1 MAKLNHSRYLDYGA
15 RKTGKYA
22 YEDAKHTPTH
32 KQKKFYYQLY
42 AMCKEHGVDT
52 DIGFYTVSRADYALA
67 IDRLIKRLQEKGVDI
82 KGNNKNAGLLL
93 IDTVEPDGS
102 HYMAQRIVITD
113 DVDENKNRVAVCRN
127 CKHYYARNASA
138 DGGTCEKYEVFRNGA
153 LTCADW
159 EDRENDTGV
168 SENLRF

>member
-22 YEDAKHTPTH
+22 YEGAKHTPTH

-42 AMCKEHGVDT
+42 AMCKEYEVDT
-52 DIGFYTVSRADYALA
+52 DIGFYTVTRADYALA
-67 IDRLIKRLQEKGVDI
+67 IHRLIKRLQEKGVDI

-93 IDTVEPDGS
+93 IDKTEPDGS

-113 DVDENKNRVAVCRN
+113 DEERESEIMVCKN
-127 CKHYYARNASA
+127 CKYYYARNASA
-138 DGGTCEKYEVFRNGA
+138 DGGDCEKYEVYRDGD

-159 EDRENDTGV
+159 EGQE
-168 SENLRF
+168 